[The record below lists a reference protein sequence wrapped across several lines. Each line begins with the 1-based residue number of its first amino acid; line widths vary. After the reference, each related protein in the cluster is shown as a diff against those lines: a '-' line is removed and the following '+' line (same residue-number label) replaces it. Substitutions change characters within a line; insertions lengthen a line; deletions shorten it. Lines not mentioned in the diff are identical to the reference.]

1 MNQYPTWKYL
11 AILGLLLLATLYAI
25 PNLFGEDPAVQI
37 SAAYARDAKIDDTT
51 QKTVEETLKN
61 LQITP
66 KRIER
71 DDKQMLIRFN
81 DTDEQLKA
89 SSALKNALSRF
100 VVAQNLASTTPN
112 WLLAMGAKPMYL
124 GLDLRGG
131 IHFLMAIDM
140 QTAIRQDEE
149 RFSQEFRNL
158 FREEK
163 MRYKIVQR
171 NTQGGVLIGFTDVAS
186 RDKAVNLIKTRYPDL
201 LSKTAD
207 EPENFSATF
216 TYTPQALKQVKDTA
230 IEQNLTTLRNRV
242 NELGVAEPVIQR
254 QGDDKIVV
262 QLPGVQDTAR
272 AKEILGSTAT
282 LEFRLVGEEGAGS
295 QQMKNR
301 DGQPV
306 WLKRSIIVTGDQIS
320 SASSGVDQQSG
331 RPAVMVRLDGKG
343 AKRMYETTKEN
354 VKKPMAVLFIE
365 HKVTSSI
372 VDGKEVK
379 NRQKVEEVINVAT
392 IQEAFGQNFQITG
405 LAQNEAVN
413 LALLLRAGA
422 LKAPME
428 IVEERTIGP
437 SLGKE
442 NIEQGINSIIVGFF
456 LVVVMISIRYRQ
468 FGMIANM
475 SLFLNVI
482 MLISLLSIMQATL
495 TLPGLAGILLTIGMA
510 IDANVLIFERIR
522 EEIKIGNSPQACIY
536 AGYEKAWSTI
546 LDSNV
551 TTLIGGLALFSF
563 GSGPVKG
570 FAITLCLGL
579 LTSMFTAVT
588 VSRGMTN
595 WFYGNRKIDK
605 LSI

>member
-89 SSALKNALSRF
+89 SSALKNALSGF

-522 EEIKIGNSPQACIY
+522 EEIKIGI
-536 AGYEKAWSTI
+536 
-546 LDSNV
+546 
-551 TTLIGGLALFSF
+551 
-563 GSGPVKG
+563 
-570 FAITLCLGL
+570 
-579 LTSMFTAVT
+579 
-588 VSRGMTN
+588 
-595 WFYGNRKIDK
+595 
-605 LSI
+605 

>member
-11 AILGLLLLATLYAI
+11 AILGLLLLATLYAV

-37 SAAYARDAKIDDTT
+37 SAAYAREAKIDDNT

-61 LQITP
+61 IQIVP

-89 SSALKNALSRF
+89 SSALKNALSGF
-100 VVAQNLASTTPN
+100 VVAQNLASTTPS

-163 MRYKIVQR
+163 MRYKTVQR
-171 NTQGGVLIGFTDVAS
+171 NTQGGAFISFTDLVT
-186 RDKAVNLIKTRYPDL
+186 RDKAVTLIKTRYPDL
-201 LSKTAD
+201 LSKTTD

-254 QGDDKIVV
+254 QGEDKIVV

-295 QQMKNR
+295 QQVKSR
-301 DGQPV
+301 EGSPV

-354 VKKPMAVLFIE
+354 VKKPMAVMFIE
-365 HKVTSSI
+365 TKVNTNM

-379 NRQKVEEVINVAT
+379 TRQKVEEVINVAT

-405 LAQNEAVN
+405 LANAEAIN

-442 NIEQGINSIIVGFF
+442 NINQGINSIIVGFF
-456 LVVVMISIRYRQ
+456 LVVIMISVRYRQ
-468 FGMIANM
+468 FGIIANV

-482 MLISLLSIMQATL
+482 MLISLLSIIQATL

-595 WFYGNRKIDK
+595 WFYGGRKIDK

>member
-11 AILGLLLLATLYAI
+11 AILGSLLLATLYAI

-37 SAAYARDAKIDDTT
+37 SAAYAREAKIDDNT

-81 DTDEQLKA
+81 DTDDQLKA
-89 SSALKNALSRF
+89 SSALKTALSGF
-100 VVAQNLASTTPN
+100 VVAQNLASTTPS
-112 WLLAMGAKPMYL
+112 WLLAIGAKPMYL

-163 MRYKIVQR
+163 MRYKTVQR
-171 NTQGGVLIGFTDVAS
+171 NNQGGAFINFADLAT
-186 RDKAVNLIKTRYPDL
+186 RDKAINLIKTRYPDL

-207 EPENFSATF
+207 EPDNFSATF
-216 TYTPQALKQVKDTA
+216 TYNPQALKQVKDTA

-254 QGDDKIVV
+254 QGEDKIVV

-301 DGQPV
+301 EGHPV
-306 WLKRSIIVTGDQIS
+306 WLKRSVIVTGDQIS

-365 HKVTSSI
+365 HKVTTSV

-405 LAQNEAVN
+405 LSNGEAIN

-442 NIEQGINSIIVGFF
+442 NIKQGMNSIIVGFF
-456 LVVVMISIRYRQ
+456 LVVIMISIRYRQ
-468 FGMIANM
+468 FGIIANAA
-475 SLFLNVI
+475 LFINVI
-482 MLISLLSIMQATL
+482 MLISLLSIIQATL

-510 IDANVLIFERIR
+510 IDANVLIYERIR

-536 AGYEKAWSTI
+536 AGYEKAWTTI

-551 TTLIGGLALFSF
+551 TTLIGALALFSF

-570 FAITLCLGL
+570 FAITLCLGI
-579 LTSMFTAVT
+579 LTSMFTSVT
-588 VSRGMTN
+588 VSRAMTN
-595 WFYGNRKIDK
+595 WFYGGRKLDK
-605 LSI
+605 LSV

>member
-1 MNQYPTWKYL
+1 MNQYPTWRYL
-11 AILGLLLLATLYAI
+11 AILGVLLLATLYAL
-25 PNLFGEDPAVQI
+25 PNLYGEEPAVQI
-37 SAAYARDAKIDDTT
+37 SPAFARDAKIDEST
-51 QKTVEETLKN
+51 QQTAEEVLKN
-61 LQITP
+61 LQISP

-89 SSALKNALSRF
+89 YSALKNALSGF

-149 RFSQEFRNL
+149 RFSQEFRNV

-163 MRYKIVQR
+163 LRYKTVQR
-171 NTQGGVLIGFTDVAS
+171 SAQGGVQISFTDLET
-186 RDKAVNLIKTRYPDL
+186 RDKAVNVIKTRYPDL
-201 LSKTAD
+201 ISKTAD
-207 EPENFSATF
+207 EPENFSAMF
-216 TYTPQALKQVKDTA
+216 TYNPQALKQVKDTA

-254 QGDDKIVV
+254 QGEDRIVV

-282 LEFRLVGEEGAGS
+282 LEFRLVGEEGASS
-295 QQMKNR
+295 QQAKSREGGM
-301 DGQPV
+301 V
-306 WLKRSIIVTGDQIS
+306 WLKRSVIATGDQIS
-320 SASSGVDQQSG
+320 HASSGVDHQSG
-331 RPAVMVRLDGKG
+331 RPAVMVSLDGKG

-365 HKVTSSI
+365 NKINTNMVE
-372 VDGKEVK
+372 GKEVK
-379 NRQKVEEVINVAT
+379 TRQKVEEVINVAT
-392 IQEAFGQNFQITG
+392 IQEAFGKNFQITG
-405 LAQNEAVN
+405 LDQKEAIN

-428 IVEERTIGP
+428 IVEERTVGP

-442 NIEQGINSIIVGFF
+442 NIRQGVNSILVGFF
-456 LVVVMISIRYRQ
+456 LVVIMISIRYKS
-468 FGMIANM
+468 FGIIANT
-475 SLFLNVI
+475 SLLLNVI
-482 MLISLLSIMQATL
+482 MLISLLSLIQATL

-536 AGYEKAWSTI
+536 AGFEKAWATI

-563 GSGPVKG
+563 GTGPVKG
-570 FAITLCLGL
+570 FAITLCLGI

-588 VSRGMTN
+588 ISRALVN
-595 WFYGNRKIDK
+595 WFYGGRKLTK

>member
-89 SSALKNALSRF
+89 SSALKNALSGF

>member
-1 MNQYPTWKYL
+1 MNQYSTWKYL
-11 AILGLLLLATLYAI
+11 AILGVLLLATFYAM

-37 SAAYARDAKIDDTT
+37 SAAYARDVKIDDNT

-61 LQITP
+61 LQIAP

-89 SSALKNALSRF
+89 SSALKTALSGF

-112 WLLAMGAKPMYL
+112 WLLAIGAKPMYL

-163 MRYKIVQR
+163 MRYKTVQR
-171 NTQGGVLIGFTDVAS
+171 NTQGGAFISFTDLVT

-201 LSKTAD
+201 ISKTAD

-254 QGDDKIVV
+254 QGEDKIVV

-301 DGQPV
+301 DGHPV

-320 SASSGVDQQSG
+320 NASSGVDQQSG
-331 RPAVMVRLDGKG
+331 SPAVMVRLDGKG

-365 HKVTSSI
+365 NKVTTSV

-405 LAQNEAVN
+405 LANNEAIN

-442 NIEQGINSIIVGFF
+442 NIKQGINSILVGFL
-456 LVVVMISIRYRQ
+456 LVVIMISIRYRQ
-468 FGMIANM
+468 FGIIANA

>member
-11 AILGLLLLATLYAI
+11 AILGILLLATFYAM

-37 SAAYARDAKIDDTT
+37 SAAYARDVKIDDNT
-51 QKTVEETLKN
+51 QKIVEETLKN

-89 SSALKNALSRF
+89 SSALKTALSGF
-100 VVAQNLASTTPN
+100 VVAQNLASTTPS
-112 WLLAMGAKPMYL
+112 WLLAIGAKPMYL

-163 MRYKIVQR
+163 MRYKTVQR
-171 NTQGGVLIGFTDVAS
+171 SNQGGAFISFTDVAL
-186 RDKAVNLIKTRYPDL
+186 RDKAVDLIKTRYPDL
-201 LSKTAD
+201 ISKTAD
-207 EPENFSATF
+207 EAESFSATF

-254 QGDDKIVV
+254 QGEDKIVV

-301 DGQPV
+301 DGHPV
-306 WLKRSIIVTGDQIS
+306 WLKRSVIVTGDQIS
-320 SASSGVDQQSG
+320 NASSGVDQQSG
-331 RPAVMVRLDGKG
+331 SPAVMVRLDGKG

-365 HKVTSSI
+365 HKVTTSV

-405 LAQNEAVN
+405 LANNEAIN

-442 NIEQGINSIIVGFF
+442 NIKQGVNSILVGFL
-456 LVVVMISIRYRQ
+456 LVVIMISIRYRQ
-468 FGMIANM
+468 FGIIANV

-546 LDSNV
+546 LDSNI

-570 FAITLCLGL
+570 FAITLCLGI
-579 LTSMFTAVT
+579 LTSMFTAVV

>member
-1 MNQYPTWKYL
+1 MNQYPTWKYI
-11 AILGLLLLATLYAI
+11 AILGVLFLATLYSI

-37 SAAYARDAKIDDTT
+37 SPAYAREAKIDDNT
-51 QKTVEETLKN
+51 QKSVDEILKN
-61 LQITP
+61 AQITP
-66 KRIER
+66 KKIER
-71 DDKQMLIRFN
+71 DDKQMLLRFN

-89 SSALKNALSRF
+89 YTALKNGLSGF
-100 VVAQNLASTTPN
+100 VVAQNLASKTPS
-112 WLLAMGAKPMYL
+112 WLLAIGAKPMYL

-163 MRYKIVQR
+163 MRYKNVQR
-171 NTQGGVLIGFTDVAS
+171 NAQGGVFISFVDQAS
-186 RDKAVNLIKTRYPDL
+186 RDKAVGLIKTRYPDL
-201 LSKTAD
+201 LTKTAD
-207 EPENFSATF
+207 EPENFNATF
-216 TYTPQALKQVKDTA
+216 TYTPQALKQIKDTA
-230 IEQNLTTLRNRV
+230 VEQNLTTLRNRV

-254 QGDDKIVV
+254 QGEDRIVV
-262 QLPGVQDTAR
+262 QLPGIQDTAR

-282 LEFRLVGEEGAGS
+282 LEFRLVGEEGASS
-295 QQMKNR
+295 QQMKDR
-301 DGQPV
+301 EGHPV
-306 WLKRSIIVTGDQIS
+306 WLKRSVIVTGDQIS
-320 SASSGVDQQSG
+320 HASSGVDHQSG

-365 HKVTSSI
+365 HKVNTSI

-379 NRQKVEEVINVAT
+379 TRQKVEEVINVAT

-405 LAQNEAVN
+405 LSNNEAIN

-428 IVEERTIGP
+428 IAEERTIGP

-442 NIEQGINSIIVGFF
+442 NIRQGINSIVVGFL
-456 LVVVMISIRYRQ
+456 LVVVMIAVRYRN
-468 FGMIANM
+468 FGMIANA
-475 SLFLNVI
+475 SLFFNVI
-482 MLISLLSIMQATL
+482 MLISLLSIIQATL

-522 EEIKIGNSPQACIY
+522 EEIKLGNSPQACIY
-536 AGYEKAWSTI
+536 AGYEKAWATI
-546 LDSNV
+546 LDSNI

-570 FAITLCLGL
+570 FAITLCLGI

-588 VSRGMTN
+588 ISRAMTN
-595 WFYGNRKIDK
+595 WFYGGRKLDK
-605 LSI
+605 LSV

>member
-1 MNQYPTWKYL
+1 MNQYSTWKYL
-11 AILGLLLLATLYAI
+11 AILGVLLLATFYAM

-37 SAAYARDAKIDDTT
+37 SAAYARDVKIDDNT

-61 LQITP
+61 LQIAP

-89 SSALKNALSRF
+89 SSALKTALSGF

-112 WLLAMGAKPMYL
+112 WLLAIGAKPMYL

-163 MRYKIVQR
+163 MRYKTVQR
-171 NTQGGVLIGFTDVAS
+171 NTQGGAFISFTDLVT

-201 LSKTAD
+201 ISKTAD

-254 QGDDKIVV
+254 QGEDKIVV

-301 DGQPV
+301 DGHPV
-306 WLKRSIIVTGDQIS
+306 WLKRSVIVTGDQIS
-320 SASSGVDQQSG
+320 NASSGVDQQSG
-331 RPAVMVRLDGKG
+331 SPAVMVRLDGKG

-365 HKVTSSI
+365 NKVTTSV

-405 LAQNEAVN
+405 LANNEAIN

-442 NIEQGINSIIVGFF
+442 NIKQGVNSILVGFL
-456 LVVVMISIRYRQ
+456 LVVIMISIRYRQ
-468 FGMIANM
+468 FGIIANA

-536 AGYEKAWSTI
+536 AGYEKAWATI

-570 FAITLCLGL
+570 FAITLCLGI